1 MTLDPLMILFIVLI
15 IAVSALL
22 GVLATLALQNKK
34 GRNVAQQLE
43 LNSKKEQEKNAT
55 KKYLPKQEVKD
66 FMEFDEIE
74 DDMIIQENGNRYVMV
89 LKCKG
94 INYDLMSEAEML
106 AVEEGF
112 SNFLNTLKYPI
123 QLYVQARSLD
133 LDEGIK
139 VYRDR
144 LQMLGNE
151 YDQYAEAVSKTKA
164 LGRATPAQKQQM
176 DFELKKKRNLID
188 YGADIVNYI
197 ERMSANR
204 NVLQRKYYVV
214 ISYHSSELGLATNF
228 KQEELRDLAYS
239 ELYTRCRS
247 ISSALAPC
255 GVESSILKS
264 EELAELLYIA
274 YNKDEADTY
283 NLKKALDNGYY
294 RLYSTAPDVKAKKD
308 ELLAEKIREDA
319 VAEAELAL
327 QTAIGNLK
335 NATEERM
342 GLTEEEEIED
352 ETKRQA
358 MQLILDNQ
366 EQFESEIVDEALTEL
381 NNKMHRPVV
390 DPEELEATTQEMV
403 TTDAG
408 DVDTSKVLI
417 QEISDDEPL
426 ITGRVN
432 TTLESDEHIEDDE
445 LLITGPLNT
454 VSENDENTGDDEQI
468 VTGNIYDMLDE

>member
-1 MTLDPLMILFIVLI
+1 MTLDPLMIVLVILI
-15 IAVSALL
+15 IAISALI
-22 GVLATLALQNKK
+22 GAAITLAMQSKK
-34 GRNVAQQLE
+34 GTVQQLE
-43 LNSKKEQEKNAT
+43 ANSKKEQEKNAA
-55 KKYLPKQEVKD
+55 KKELPKQEVKD

-74 DDMIIQENGNRYVMV
+74 DDMIIQENGNRFVMV
-89 LKCKG
+89 LKCMG
-94 INYDLMSEAEML
+94 INYDLMSENEML

-112 SNFLNTLKYPI
+112 GNFLNTLKYPI

-139 VYRDR
+139 VYKDR

-151 YDQYAEAVSKTKA
+151 YDKYADAVSKTKA
-164 LGRATPAQKQQM
+164 SGRATPAQKQQM
-176 DFELKKKRNLID
+176 DFELKKKRTLLD

-197 ERMSANR
+197 ERMSMNR
-204 NVLQRKYYVV
+204 NILQRKYYVV

-228 KQEELRDLAYS
+228 TKEEVRDLAYS

-247 ISSALAPC
+247 ISAALAPC

-283 NLKKALDNGYY
+283 NLKKALENGYY
-294 RLYSTAPDVKAKKD
+294 RLYSTAQDVKSKKD
-308 ELLAEKIREDA
+308 ALLDEKIREDA
-319 VAEAELAL
+319 IAEAELAL

-335 NATEERM
+335 EATANRM
-342 GLTEEEEIED
+342 GLTEEEELED

-366 EQFESEIVDEALTEL
+366 DQFEAAVVDEALTEL

-390 DPEELEATTQEMV
+390 DPDELEGVTEENITTEMNN
-403 TTDAG
+403 T
-408 DVDTSKVLI
+408 
-417 QEISDDEPL
+417 EEDE
-426 ITGRVN
+426 
-432 TTLESDEHIEDDE
+432 
-445 LLITGPLNT
+445 
-454 VSENDENTGDDEQI
+454 DEQMP
-468 VTGNIYDMLDE
+468 TGNIYDLLD

>member
-1 MTLDPLMILFIVLI
+1 MTLNPLMILLVVLI
-15 IAVSALL
+15 IAISALI
-22 GVLATLALQNKK
+22 GVLLTLAVQSKK
-34 GRNVAQQLE
+34 GTTQQLE
-43 LNSKKEQEKNAT
+43 ANSRKEQEKIAM
-55 KKYLPKQEVKD
+55 KKDLPKQEVKD

-74 DDMIIQENGNRYVMV
+74 DDMIIQENGNRFVMV
-89 LKCKG
+89 LKCMG
-94 INYDLMSEAEML
+94 INYDLMSENEML

-133 LDEGIK
+133 LDEGIN
-139 VYRDR
+139 VYKER

-151 YDQYAEAVSKTKA
+151 YDKYADAVSKTKA
-164 LGRATPAQKQQM
+164 MGRATPAQKQQM
-176 DFELKKKRNLID
+176 DFELKKKRTLLD

-197 ERMSANR
+197 ERMSMNR
-204 NVLQRKYYVV
+204 NILQRKYYVV

-228 KQEELRDLAYS
+228 KKEEVHDLAYS

-247 ISSALAPC
+247 ISAALAPC

-294 RLYSTAPDVKAKKD
+294 RLYSTAQDVKAKKD
-308 ELLAEKIREDA
+308 TLLEEKIREDA

-327 QTAIGNLK
+327 QTAIGNLRE
-335 NATEERM
+335 ATADRM
-342 GLTEEEEIED
+342 GLTEEEERED

-366 EQFESEIVDEALTEL
+366 DQFEAEVVDEALTEL

-390 DPEELEATTQEMV
+390 DPDELEAIDNESNLQE
-403 TTDAG
+403 TLETEQTLDEL
-408 DVDTSKVLI
+408 TSGTLGNN
-417 QEISDDEPL
+417 EIGDDEPL
-426 ITGRVN
+426 VMGPTN
-432 TTLESDEHIEDDE
+432 TSVETNEDTEDD
-445 LLITGPLNT
+445 TR
-454 VSENDENTGDDEQI
+454 S
-468 VTGNIYDMLDE
+468 NIWKHL

>member
-1 MTLDPLMILFIVLI
+1 MTLNPLMILLIVLI
-15 IAVSALL
+15 IAISALI
-22 GVLATLALQNKK
+22 GVLVTLAVQSKK
-34 GRNVAQQLE
+34 GTVEQLE
-43 LNSKKEQEKNAT
+43 ANSRKEQERIAV
-55 KKYLPKQEVKD
+55 KKDLPKQEVKD
-66 FMEFDEIE
+66 FMGFDEIE
-74 DDMIIQENGNRYVMV
+74 DDMIIQENGNRFVMV
-89 LKCKG
+89 LKCMG
-94 INYDLMSEAEML
+94 INYDLMSENEML

-139 VYRDR
+139 VYKDR

-151 YDQYAEAVSKTKA
+151 YDKYADAVSKTKA
-164 LGRATPAQKQQM
+164 MGKATSAQKQQM
-176 DFELKKKRNLID
+176 DFELKKKRTLLD

-197 ERMSANR
+197 ERMSMNR
-204 NVLQRKYYVV
+204 NILQRKYYVV

-228 KQEELRDLAYS
+228 KKEEVRDLAYS

-247 ISSALAPC
+247 ISAALAPC

-308 ELLAEKIREDA
+308 ALLDEKIREDA
-319 VAEAELAL
+319 LAEAELAL

-335 NATEERM
+335 DATASRM

-366 EQFESEIVDEALTEL
+366 DQFEAEVVDEALTEL
-381 NNKMHRPVV
+381 NNKMHRPVI
-390 DPEELEATTQEMV
+390 DPEELEAVGQE
-403 TTDAG
+403 TPIA
-408 DVDTSKVLI
+408 DVENVEDVNTSELFT

-426 ITGRVN
+426 VMGPTNGVAE
-432 TTLESDEHIEDDE
+432 TSADTEDDE
-445 LLITGPLNT
+445 Q
-454 VSENDENTGDDEQI
+454 VSTA
-468 VTGNIYDMLDE
+468 GNIYDLLDE